1 MQKTSLYLAYGSNL
15 NLEQMRWRC
24 PTAEV
29 VGTAWLQDYALLFRG
44 GDARSGRG
52 AVATIEPKEDANLPV
67 LIWEIRARDEQA
79 LDRYEGY
86 PYFYHKEQMEVELAG
101 KQVSV
106 MAYVM
111 NPGYSLGLPSES
123 YYRTIAQGYRSA
135 GFDLET
141 LDAAVEES
149 YQRSLV
155 ENFEDFSEEYE
166 AEDMFGSLD
175 FMHL

>member
-1 MQKTSLYLAYGSNL
+1 MQKSKLYIAYGSNL

-24 PTAEV
+24 PTAKV
-29 VGTAWLQDYALLFRG
+29 VGTAQLQGYELLFRG

-52 AVATIEPKEDANLPV
+52 AVATVEAKENANVPV
-67 LIWEIRARDEQA
+67 LVWEIKERDELA

-101 KQVSV
+101 KPVSAMV
-106 MAYVM
+106 YVM
-111 NPGYSLGLPSES
+111 NPGYALGVPSES

-166 AEDMFGSLD
+166 VEDVFGSPD

>member
-1 MQKTSLYLAYGSNL
+1 M
-15 NLEQMRWRC
+15 
-24 PTAEV
+24 
-29 VGTAWLQDYALLFRG
+29 
-44 GDARSGRG
+44 
-52 AVATIEPKEDANLPV
+52 
-67 LIWEIRARDEQA
+67 
-79 LDRYEGY
+79 
-86 PYFYHKEQMEVELAG
+86 ELAG
-101 KQVSV
+101 KPVSAMV
-106 MAYVM
+106 YVM
-111 NPGYSLGLPSES
+111 NPGYALGVPSES

-166 AEDMFGSLD
+166 VEDVFGSPD